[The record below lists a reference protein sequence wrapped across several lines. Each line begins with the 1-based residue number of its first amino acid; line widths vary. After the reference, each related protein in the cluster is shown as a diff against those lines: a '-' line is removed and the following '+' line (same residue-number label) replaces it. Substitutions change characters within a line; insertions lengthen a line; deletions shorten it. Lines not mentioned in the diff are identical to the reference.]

1 MYLRDSNNLINL
13 ESIPG
18 GNIIS
23 ENYDYYSRPNRCMRS
38 SRHSNMYV
46 MLLILFIIMI
56 IMSVVVYNILF

>member
-1 MYLRDSNNLINL
+1 MYLRDSNNLIKL

-18 GNIIS
+18 ENMIS
-23 ENYDYYSRPNRCMRS
+23 ENYDYYSRPNRCMK
-38 SRHSNMYV
+38 SRRSNMSV

>member
-1 MYLRDSNNLINL
+1 MYLRESNNLINL

-23 ENYDYYSRPNRCMRS
+23 ENYDYYSRPNKCTRN
-38 SRHSNMYV
+38 SRRSNMSI
-46 MLLILFIIMI
+46 MLLILLIIMI